1 MLTTDAYIA
10 PLVVEDVVISRRQDQ
25 WRADPRW
32 DRAFPNGG
40 SLARGFERVADQRKL
55 AEVSQP
61 KGHGDR
67 KHVLWAAY
75 TETEN

>member
-40 SLARGFERVADQRKL
+40 SLARGFERVEDQRKL
-55 AEVSQP
+55 AEVPQP
-61 KGHGDR
+61 KGNGDR